1 MSEVATG
8 TGSIY
13 HGGNLAAA
21 RAQYGGAPEDW
32 IDLST
37 GINPWP
43 YPLPEIPPE
52 AWTQLPQP
60 DTEARLLATA
70 RKAYALPET
79 AGLTAA
85 PGTQA
90 LIQVLPTLLPPRRVA
105 VVGPTYGEHAPAWR
119 AAGHEVREVPEPVVD
134 ADVLVLCSPNNPDG
148 RLADPALL
156 DWAGRDRLLV
166 VDEAFADVTPAASL
180 TRHTVRDGLLILRS
194 FGKFYGLAGL
204 RLGFAAGHPALTQR
218 LSERLGPW
226 AVSGPAL
233 AIGAAAL
240 ADTEW
245 QEQTRACLSQ
255 AATLLDSLLAEAGL
269 ITDGG
274 TPLFRLMQTPGTAV
288 QWHARFA
295 RARIWTRPFPAHQ
308 HWLRFGL
315 PGSQP
320 EWERLR
326 AALYGDAAQAAE

>member
-1 MSEVATG
+1 MS
-8 TGSIY
+8 SLIQ
-13 HGGNLAAA
+13 HGGDLAQA
-21 RAQYGGAPEDW
+21 RADYGGAPEDW

-43 YPLPEIPPE
+43 YPIPDLPRE

-60 DTEARLLATA
+60 DAEARLVDAA
-70 RKAYALPET
+70 RAAYGLPDR

-90 LIQVLPTLLPPRRVA
+90 LIQLLPTLLSPRRIA

-119 AAGHEVREVPEPVVD
+119 AAGYEVREVPEPVAD
-134 ADVLVLCSPNNPDG
+134 TDVLVLCSPNNPDG

-166 VDEAFADVTPAASL
+166 LDEAFADVMPEASL
-180 TRHTVRDGLLILRS
+180 CPRAGREGLLILRS

-204 RLGFAAGHPALTQR
+204 RLGFAVGDPALTAC
-218 LSERLGPW
+218 LSQRLGPW

-240 ADTEW
+240 ADSAW
-245 QEQTRACLSQ
+245 QAETRASL
-255 AATLLDSLLAEAGL
+255 AAAAARLDSLLTQAGL
-269 ITDGG
+269 SITGG
-274 TPLFRLMQTPGTAV
+274 SSLFRLTQTTGPAQV
-288 QWHARFA
+288 WHERLA
-295 RARIWTRPFPAHQ
+295 RAHIWTRPFPAQ
-308 HWLRFGL
+308 PRWLRFGL
-315 PGSQP
+315 PGTDQA
-320 EWERLR
+320 WQRLET
-326 AALYGDAAQAAE
+326 ALPAVQSQAAE